1 MESAPI
7 APQFDYQNDLY
18 IIGETNNG
26 LSPAGLVEAK
36 YPRIDQPYHY
46 SNERQLTVP
55 CDHAAENAAYELTVK
70 LNRAQAEA
78 LWNQMV
84 IAYAHAKQSNP
95 SWPDQPK
102 NTFKNDEEDGYHLVK
117 TRKKAAY
124 GGQPSE
130 APKQYDATR
139 APLAADF
146 QLTRGSKVKAAV
158 KLVPYSN
165 TQGPGVS
172 LRLMSVQVV
181 DLAPRQDFVP
191 FAVEDAPPIA
201 PSNANEFDDNPFG
214 SSPSK
219 SDDWGFGG

>member
-1 MESAPI
+1 MENSPTI
-7 APQFDYQNDLY
+7 PQFDYQNDLY

-36 YPRIDQPYHY
+36 YPRIDQPYHF
-46 SNERQLTVP
+46 SNERNQTVP
-55 CDHAAENAAYELTVK
+55 CDATATNAAYELTVK

-78 LWNQMV
+78 LWTQMKV
-84 IAYAHAKQSNP
+84 AYGHAKQSNTG
-95 SWPDQPK
+95 WPDEPK
-102 NTFKNDEEDGYHLVK
+102 NTFKNDDEDGYHLVK
-117 TRKKAAY
+117 TQKRAIY
-124 GGQPSE
+124 E
-130 APKQYDATR
+130 APRQYDATR
-139 APLAADF
+139 AQLAADF

-158 KLVPYSN
+158 KLVPYHGMMG
-165 TQGPGVS
+165 TGVS

-191 FAVEDAPPIA
+191 FAVEDAPSIA

-219 SDDWGFGG
+219 SDEWGFGA

>member
-7 APQFDYQNDLY
+7 ASQFDYQNDLY

-26 LSPAGLVEAK
+26 LSPTGLVEAK
-36 YPRIDQPYHY
+36 YPRIDQPYHF
-46 SNERQLTVP
+46 SNERNQTVP
-55 CDHAAENAAYELTVK
+55 CDATATNAAYELTVK

-95 SWPDQPK
+95 SWPDHPK
-102 NTFKNDEEDGYHLVK
+102 NTFKNDDEDGYHLVK
-117 TRKKAAY
+117 TKKNAAY
-124 GGQPSE
+124 GGQPSD

-139 APLAADF
+139 AALNADF

-158 KLVPYSN
+158 KLVPYNN
-165 TQGPGVS
+165 TNGPGVS

-191 FAVEDAPPIA
+191 FAVEDAPSLA
-201 PSNANEFDDNPFG
+201 PSNVTEFDANPR
-214 SSPSK
+214 S
-219 SDDWGFGG
+219 DWGFGE